1 MALLYGTGKRKE
13 GRKVE
18 MEKAKLSL
26 LKHLGARNLRLKGE
40 IVKYA
45 RRTLFIFARM
55 DFYFCVKG
63 VEQKGEA

>member
-1 MALLYGTGKRKE
+1 
-13 GRKVE
+13 